1 MPYHLALRPCYP
13 PPLELAALCAQE
25 QLGMVDTPTAF
36 RPSSLRRVVSLSW
49 YEERALNEALCPPCR
64 YLCGLCLLLAL
75 PSWLL
80 CFAQLW
86 PVLAA
91 FDGPVLVDGAIRW
104 LPLGLELGFNGTA
117 LSLRPERAAY
127 RAWAAEAEAEVEA
140 EADVEAEAEVDE
152 EVHVKLAAA
161 LTAAVVV
168 ARHRRALGVA
178 DSVAEPLGRAL
189 RGAEVR
195 VVDAVAAVVL
205 ALRDVARAV
214 AGAVA
219 DPARQAARGALA
231 KLRLRLLDRTAASV
245 PAECGMWGVRC
256 GCGA

>member
-140 EADVEAEAEVDE
+140 EADVEAEAEV
-152 EVHVKLAAA
+152 EVEAEAQ
-161 LTAAVVV
+161 
-168 ARHRRALGVA
+168 A
-178 DSVAEPLGRAL
+178 DAE
-189 RGAEVR
+189 
-195 VVDAVAAVVL
+195 
-205 ALRDVARAV
+205 
-214 AGAVA
+214 
-219 DPARQAARGALA
+219 ARQAAS
-231 KLRLRLLDRTAASV
+231 AAERV
-245 PAECGMWGVRC
+245 AEHRNKVFLWGEAR
-256 GCGA
+256 A

>member
-1 MPYHLALRPCYP
+1 
-13 PPLELAALCAQE
+13 
-25 QLGMVDTPTAF
+25 MVDTPTAF

-140 EADVEAEAEVDE
+140 EAEAEAEADAEAEAVEAEAE
-152 EVHVKLAAA
+152 
-161 LTAAVVV
+161 
-168 ARHRRALGVA
+168 
-178 DSVAEPLGRAL
+178 
-189 RGAEVR
+189 
-195 VVDAVAAVVL
+195 
-205 ALRDVARAV
+205 
-214 AGAVA
+214 
-219 DPARQAARGALA
+219 AARWPRWLCPPQASA
-231 KLRLRLLDRTAASV
+231 VHATVTTPPAARE
-245 PAECGMWGVRC
+245 PRGL
-256 GCGA
+256 

>member
-1 MPYHLALRPCYP
+1 
-13 PPLELAALCAQE
+13 
-25 QLGMVDTPTAF
+25 MVDTPTAF

-91 FDGPVLVDGAIRW
+91 FDGPVLVDGAIQW

-127 RAWAAEAEAEVEA
+127 RAWAAEAEAEAEAEVEVEA
-140 EADVEAEAEVDE
+140 EAQ
-152 EVHVKLAAA
+152 
-161 LTAAVVV
+161 
-168 ARHRRALGVA
+168 A
-178 DSVAEPLGRAL
+178 D
-189 RGAEVR
+189 AEVR
-195 VVDAVAAVVL
+195 QAASAAERVAEHRNTHAHVTGE
-205 ALRDVARAV
+205 AEGAERAEGGAAARAARR
-214 AGAVA
+214 AGAELI
-219 DPARQAARGALA
+219 PEGAEDA
-231 KLRLRLLDRTAASV
+231 EGAEGAEGAEKLWATDR
-245 PAECGMWGVRC
+245 EEL
-256 GCGA
+256 